1 MEDTNSLFRQL
12 KELNDNINSRLNRIN
27 PNDAY
32 RGKIKIEELRK
43 DLSKMRSNLNKIENN
58 MIYDKNVDKGE
69 LKVQKSEYESLKKK
83 IDNLENEIIQNEN
96 LELLKNGKLKGIE
109 KEKTEKKEL
118 ENQIGQIEDQG
129 RIIDYIG
136 KDIREANRNIEQAGT
151 TVKEQGERI
160 DNITDKVDNN
170 QHKMGQAEV
179 MENKMIRI
187 AKCHGCLL
195 YFLAGILAVADI
207 TLVAVYFFF

>member
-12 KELNDNINSRLNRIN
+12 KELNDNINSHLNRIN
-27 PNDAY
+27 PNDPY
-32 RGKIKIEELRK
+32 RGKIQIDELRK
-43 DLSKMRSNLNKIENN
+43 DLSKMRSNINKIENN

-96 LELLKNGKLKGIE
+96 LELLKSGKLRGIE
-109 KEKTEKKEL
+109 KEKTEK
-118 ENQIGQIEDQG
+118 DQG

>member
-1 MEDTNSLFRQL
+1 MEDTNTLFRNI
-12 KELNDNINSRLNRIN
+12 KSINDKINSQLNRIN
-27 PNDAY
+27 SNDPY
-32 RGKIKIEELRK
+32 RAKIQIDELRK
-43 DLSKMRSNLNKIENN
+43 ELSSIKINLNKLENN

-69 LKVQKSEYESLKKK
+69 LRVQKSEYESLKKK

-96 LELLKNGKLKGIE
+96 LEKLKSGKLKGIE

-129 RIIDYIG
+129 KIIDYIG

-160 DNITDKVDNN
+160 DNINVKIDDDH
-170 QHKMGQAEV
+170 HKMGQAEV
-179 MENKMIRI
+179 MENQMIRV

-195 YFLAGILAVADI
+195 YFLAAILAIADI
-207 TLVAVYFFF
+207 ILIIVYFI

>member
-1 MEDTNSLFRQL
+1 
-12 KELNDNINSRLNRIN
+12 
-27 PNDAY
+27 
-32 RGKIKIEELRK
+32 
-43 DLSKMRSNLNKIENN
+43 

-69 LKVQKSEYESLKKK
+69 LRVQKSEYESLKKK

-96 LELLKNGKLKGIE
+96 LEKLKSGKLKGIE

-129 RIIDYIG
+129 KIIDYIG

-160 DNITDKVDNN
+160 DNINVKIDDDH
-170 QHKMGQAEV
+170 HKMGQAEV
-179 MENKMIRI
+179 MENQMIRV

-195 YFLAGILAVADI
+195 YFLAAILAIADI
-207 TLVAVYFFF
+207 ILIIVYFI